1 MSPLV
6 SNDALIW
13 RSFNPRTAQWLNVTQ
28 SFCGLPGWPAPSLRP
43 LHHACWDLDGLLQST
58 PCLILLFLIV
68 VDLKRV
74 NSCCVAKWLH
84 IVYPYLYFL
93 LFLVCLLYYIYILF
107 HILFHFG
114 LSQDSE
120 YSSLCYTVGPCHF
133 SSCGL
138 VCITSSFLG
147 LGCWPHRL
155 PQCSPSPLPSNL
167 CPRSPKERVLLQS
180 HFAPILQP
188 PSHPFSSLS
197 ILVCLVS
204 PHNPSSPGWTLD
216 HLARKEAMFQNM
228 CGPLAAEWKPSAG
241 QNQMLLSPPVTP
253 SYRGEPVIPIT
264 PSYGGEPGRQRMVVR
279 PPAELDPTKD
289 SLTNCAWL
297 CFVPGSTLIS

>member
-1 MSPLV
+1 MT
-6 SNDALIW
+6 NT
-13 RSFNPRTAQWLNVTQ
+13 FTFT
-28 SFCGLPGWPAPSLRP
+28 
-43 LHHACWDLDGLLQST
+43 
-58 PCLILLFLIV
+58 LIV
-68 VDLKRV
+68 YLQRV
-74 NSCCVAKWLH
+74 LISSVQQSDSVVCV
-84 IVYPYLYFL
+84 YMF
-93 LFLVCLLYYIYILF
+93 FFILSF
-107 HILFHFG
+107 HHG
-114 LSQDSE
+114 LSQDTD

-204 PHNPSSPGWTLD
+204 PHNPSSPG
-216 HLARKEAMFQNM
+216 
-228 CGPLAAEWKPSAG
+228 
-241 QNQMLLSPPVTP
+241 
-253 SYRGEPVIPIT
+253 
-264 PSYGGEPGRQRMVVR
+264 
-279 PPAELDPTKD
+279 
-289 SLTNCAWL
+289 
-297 CFVPGSTLIS
+297 